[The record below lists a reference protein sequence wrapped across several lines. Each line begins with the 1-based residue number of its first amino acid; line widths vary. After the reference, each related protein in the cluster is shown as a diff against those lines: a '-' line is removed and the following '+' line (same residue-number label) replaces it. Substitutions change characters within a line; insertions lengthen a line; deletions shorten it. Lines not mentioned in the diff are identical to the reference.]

1 MISETNGDLNPQRYK
16 RENPRVEV
24 CMFDDEKEI
33 LLSNRPEI
41 EERKLVY

>member
-1 MISETNGDLNPQRYK
+1 MMSETNGYLPPKRYE

-24 CMFDDEKEI
+24 SIFDDDKAI